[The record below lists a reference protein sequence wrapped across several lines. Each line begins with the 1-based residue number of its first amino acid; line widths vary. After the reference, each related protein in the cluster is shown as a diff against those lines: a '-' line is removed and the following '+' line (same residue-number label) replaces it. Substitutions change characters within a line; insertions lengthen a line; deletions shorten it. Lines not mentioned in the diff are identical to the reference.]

1 MYTCDGWELTAL
13 SGVWHWELGRRRLD
27 SPEEDIA
34 SQIVHAAEAGA
45 ALLPDEDAV
54 GARGVGALWPRH
66 ARGIVLVG
74 EILGA
79 VLAEEDAGIARGRQ
93 RWRAGRDKEERE
105 QNATLGRHL
114 PGHIVHPRRP
124 AGLRGTTVLV
134 FYFQQSCSSSL
145 LELELAPSR
154 RTKTSIEQNRTNDNK
169 KFCTAVH
176 TGLLNQSVLKTA
188 V

>member
-124 AGLRGTTVLV
+124 AGLTTGI
-134 FYFQQSCSSSL
+134 F
-145 LELELAPSR
+145 
-154 RTKTSIEQNRTNDNK
+154 
-169 KFCTAVH
+169 
-176 TGLLNQSVLKTA
+176 
-188 V
+188 